1 MSQIQIVE
9 VSPRDGLQN
18 ESTFIDSATKIS
30 LIEQC
35 TKAGIDRI
43 EVASFAHPK
52 KVPQMADAET
62 VIKGLGSEAHSRSI
76 GLVLNQ
82 RGIERAIEA
91 KIPEINFVVVATDTF
106 AQANQSSTTSGLMQ
120 TWLAIAKIAKS
131 AGIRSSVSIA
141 AAFGCPFE
149 GEVDPK
155 RVLNLISQVMDGEP
169 DEVAIADTIGSGV
182 PKEVEHLVS
191 KSMTILGDVPL
202 RCHFHNTRN
211 TGLANA
217 YVAASEGAQT
227 LDSSLG
233 GIGGCPFAPR
243 ATGNIPTE
251 DLIWMLKR
259 SGFTIQAD
267 LDKLM
272 ETSKWLGERLGKETP
287 SLLSRAGI
295 FPPHTQL
302 EQK

>member
-18 ESTFIDSATKIS
+18 ESAFIDTKTKIS

-35 TKAGIDRI
+35 TTAGIDRI

-62 VIKGLGSEAHSRSI
+62 VIEGLTPEALSRSI

-82 RGIERAIEA
+82 RGVERAIEA

-106 AQANQSSTTSGLMQ
+106 ARANQSSTTAELVQ
-120 TWLAIAKIAKS
+120 TWIQVAKMAKS
-131 AGIRSSVSIA
+131 AGIRSSVSVA

-149 GEVDPK
+149 GEVKPN
-155 RVLNLISQVMDGEP
+155 RVLDLVAQLLEGEP

-182 PKEVEHLVS
+182 PREVEYLVS
-191 KSMTILGDVPL
+191 KSLAILRDVPL

-217 YVAASEGAQT
+217 YVAANEGALS

-259 SGFTIQAD
+259 SGFTVQAD
-267 LDKLM
+267 LGKLM
-272 ETSKWLGERLGKETP
+272 QSSKWLGEKLGKETP
-287 SLLSRAGI
+287 SLLSRAGV
-295 FPPHTQL
+295 FPPGA
-302 EQK
+302 